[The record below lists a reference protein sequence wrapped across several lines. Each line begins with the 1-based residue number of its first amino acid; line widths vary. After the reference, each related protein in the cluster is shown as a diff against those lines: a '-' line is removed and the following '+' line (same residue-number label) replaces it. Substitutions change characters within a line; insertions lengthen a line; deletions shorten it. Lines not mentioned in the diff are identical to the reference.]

1 MCLGRCA
8 LAEDKQRGKKRN
20 RLFSRSDNFH
30 IYIIRFEQSGFS
42 QCQSSWQLTNSISA
56 AGVNCQLRFRI
67 DFFLILFY
75 FILCYDS
82 LVYSLLQRVT
92 VHSQF
97 RNDKMLMTAE
107 NKRI

>member
-67 DFFLILFY
+67 DFFFNLILFH
-75 FILCYDS
+75 I
-82 LVYSLLQRVT
+82 
-92 VHSQF
+92 
-97 RNDKMLMTAE
+97 ML
-107 NKRI
+107 